1 MQVQFRFLKRRQK
14 SGEKSGER
22 MRGSVREE
30 GERKKF

>member
-14 SGEKSGER
+14 SGEKMGGNGRE
-22 MRGSVREE
+22 EE